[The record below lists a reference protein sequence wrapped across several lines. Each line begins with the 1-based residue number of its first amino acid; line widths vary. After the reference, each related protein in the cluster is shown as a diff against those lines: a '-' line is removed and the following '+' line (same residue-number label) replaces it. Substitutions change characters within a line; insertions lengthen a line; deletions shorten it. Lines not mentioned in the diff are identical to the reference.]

1 MKPAT
6 WQRGAAALLAAVCLA
21 ACSGPADAGSQ
32 IPEAPEYPWAD
43 SYDTTLAALDEAG
56 TDYETAQ
63 DDTSASI
70 TMEGGELF
78 GVPVDS
84 VYLLYTG
91 AGELQAVSGTVAGG
105 NSDAME
111 QALRSALGDPVDSY
125 CPATYSALSNF
136 ESYLSDD
143 LAASGDLY
151 WHNDRPLSET
161 LPDVDGQ
168 SAADRWQQALEASG
182 QTVDDEPAG
191 TITVNGEERT
201 LWHGRE
207 AMDQYLAN
215 NWEYVVYFG
224 LLDGSSPRLT
234 LNRVIW
240 PF

>member
-1 MKPAT
+1 MKPTA

-21 ACSGPADAGSQ
+21 ACSGTADTGSQ
-32 IPEAPEYPWAD
+32 NPEAPEYPWAD
-43 SYDTTLAALDEAG
+43 SYDTTLAVLDEAG
-56 TDYETAQ
+56 ADYETEH
-63 DDTSASI
+63 DDTSANI
-70 TMEGGELF
+70 MLDGGELF
-78 GVPVDS
+78 GVPVES
-84 VYLLYTG
+84 LYLLYTEE
-91 AGELQAVSGTVAGG
+91 GELQAVNGMVASE
-105 NSDAME
+105 NFDAME
-111 QALRSALGDPVDSY
+111 KALRKTLGDPVESY
-125 CPATYSALSNF
+125 CPASYTALGNF
-136 ESYLSDD
+136 ESYLTTD
-143 LAASGDLY
+143 LVPLGGLY

-215 NWEYVVYFG
+215 NWEYAVTFEPTG
-224 LLDGSSPRLT
+224 DQGRLT
-234 LNRVIW
+234 LSRVIW